1 MKNTRLKRLA
11 RLLRKDAANPKG
23 VQFNLAHWAA
33 PAGTSVAVFAEM
45 PMKPVPV
52 DCGTSA
58 CAMGLAVLSG
68 EFKKEGLRAHYRHSW
83 RGIAMHP
90 ELNGVYDFA
99 AAQLLF
105 NITPGQ
111 ASWLFSPTA
120 YPLDKRK
127 GAKGELTVARRIES
141 LVRTGK
147 LPYGLKSQNE
157 VGQYAYRHGWA

>member
-23 VQFNLAHWAA
+23 IQFDITRWAA
-33 PAGTSVAVFAEM
+33 PAGTVVAVFDQM
-45 PMKPVPV
+45 PTEPVPV

-68 EFKKEGLRAHYRHSW
+68 EFKKEGLRANYRHSW
-83 RGIAMHP
+83 SGIAMHP
-90 ELNGVYDFA
+90 ELNGVHDFA

-105 NITPGQ
+105 NITPAQ
-111 ASWLFSPTA
+111 AAWLFSPTS
-120 YPLDKRK
+120 YPRDKRK

-157 VGQYAYRHGWA
+157 VNRYASQHGWA